1 VRALAI
7 AGVLMF
13 GQAVAAPGG
22 EVVRVEHRDPTT
34 APTRGPNNALVT
46 IELFFAPRVNMG
58 ARLPAYRYLE
68 KLQARHPTR
77 IRLIYRIMRRASDG
91 PQLLAAA
98 FEAHAQGKFDDFMDA
113 LHTQRTNLSR
123 DDLIGL
129 GKKLGLDTQRLES
142 AIKEDRYR
150 EILDANERRFDRL
163 HGGNAPNV
171 LFNGK
176 PPRPG
181 TSIGSLRW
189 NDSLDAS
196 QNDYEREFGDA
207 FDRAL
212 DLLDHGVDPRA
223 LGQAFDDQ
231 ALRSAQPLVPSSSGS
246 VDDLDDSL
254 DHPLANPPLKL
265 AGLPSFGKPDAKA
278 PIPVVILCKPS
289 DQGCAQTL
297 RWLRSKQEMF
307 ADEVRLVWAPFFDV
321 TEANASELAMLGDAA
336 LCAEEIGSSPDEI
349 NASPGWRWVTKQLE
363 HSMKTHGVV
372 GRRVPA
378 EKLIDTVAAELDL
391 DSRRLSACRARMA
404 NTTLDWVAAARRSG
418 VTKAPVLVIGG
429 RIYET
434 IPDQN
439 VTQQLIEAELAPG
452 VLGEIAPAWRR
463 APAK

>member
-1 VRALAI
+1 VRWLPLVLI
-7 AGVLMF
+7 AT
-13 GQAVAAPGG
+13 AAAAAPPTG

-34 APTRGPNNALVT
+34 APTRGPTNALVT
-46 IELFFAPRVNMG
+46 IELFFAPRVNMA

-77 IRLIYRIMRRASDG
+77 VRLIYRIMKRASDG

-113 LHTQRTNLSR
+113 LHQQRTNMSR
-123 DDLIGL
+123 EELL
-129 GKKLGLDTQRLES
+129 ALAKRLGLDPERLEQ

-150 EILDANERRFDRL
+150 DILDANERRFDRL

-189 NDSLDAS
+189 NESLDPS
-196 QNDYEREFGDA
+196 QNDFERELGDA
-207 FDRAL
+207 YDRAL

-223 LGQAFDDQ
+223 LQQAFDDQ
-231 ALRSAQPLVPSSSGS
+231 ALRSTQPVVPPAAGGG

-254 DHPLANPPLKL
+254 DHPLANPPLRL
-265 AGLPSFGKPDAKA
+265 AGLPSFGKPDAKGA
-278 PIPVVILCKPS
+278 IPVVVLCKPS
-289 DQGCAQTL
+289 DQGCANTL

-307 ADEVRLVWAPFFDV
+307 SDEVRLVWAPFFDV
-321 TEANASELAMLGDAA
+321 TEDKAADLAMLGDAA
-336 LCAEEIGSSPDEI
+336 LCAEQIGSSPDEI
-349 NASPGWRWVTKQLE
+349 NTSPGWRWVTKQLE
-363 HSMKTHGVV
+363 HSMKAHG
-372 GRRVPA
+372 RQVPA
-378 EKLIDTVAAELDL
+378 EKVIDTVAAELEL
-391 DSRRLSACRARMA
+391 DSGRLSACRARMA
-404 NTTLDWVAAARRSG
+404 NTTLDWVAAARRAG
-418 VTKAPVLVIGG
+418 ITKAPALVIGG

-434 IPDQN
+434 IPSQE

-452 VLGEIAPAWRR
+452 VLGEIAPGWG
-463 APAK
+463 K